1 LRQAGLL
8 AEEKE
13 AQEQE
18 PQEAIIENT
27 ETPEDQPTSDDKDQQ
42 LSDEV
47 IEDAGMTSDKEH
59 GPEPDVITKDN
70 PVSPAQDEPVKK
82 VPVNISRNS
91 IKGGR
96 PKKA

>member
-27 ETPEDQPTSDDKDQQ
+27 ETPEDQQ